1 MAKKVG
7 ETLGAAFMEAKVGK
21 KVFEDRVVRMITKK
35 VMGGEKSS
43 FEFYKL
49 ELFRA

>member
-21 KVFEDRVVRMITKK
+21 CLEDRVVRMITKK